1 MRLLNV
7 LMQLRKARAHS
18 PRQGSACRRD
28 SVAQVVNHPYL
39 FTGAEP
45 GPPFTEGEHLVENSG
60 KLVFLDRLL
69 RRLKARPPSRTRP
82 QALSSACRAVV

>member
-1 MRLLNV
+1 
-7 LMQLRKARAHS
+7 
-18 PRQGSACRRD
+18 
-28 SVAQVVNHPYL
+28 VVNHPYL

-69 RRLKARPPSRTRP
+69 RRLKARRRAGRAR
-82 QALSSACRAVV
+82 ALSSAAGPSCVCV